1 MAAMRW
7 TSALIALS
15 VVLSSA
21 LPICARDRLL
31 MAWSAASNLIAVGIR
46 DQVRLYDG
54 NTQQL
59 VAVLEGKGAPLM
71 ALAWQPEGDLLATG
85 DANGWLCLWSAAA
98 FTSECRLFADFV
110 IRVLAWHPS
119 GDLLVGASGDQVRFW
134 RVPSLALSRAWSAEG
149 IVTALAWQ
157 AESLA
162 VGGALRGTY
171 EQGFLTLYSSLGEVQ
186 QRYTAEMRPPL
197 SLQSLSADRLGV
209 SAPFDVFVWQRATQQ
224 SVPLY
229 LPLRE
234 GEAVRLAAW
243 SADGARALVALNERV
258 LCYADGKL
266 VGEIALDV
274 PVAALTWQDDA
285 PYATLL
291 TEEGGLRFVEVA
303 RCR

>member
-229 LPLRE
+229 LLAGGRGGAPCRLERRRRARAHRPERTGALLCRRQAGRRDRPRCASGGADMARRRALRSAPDR
-234 GEAVRLAAW
+234 GGRLA
-243 SADGARALVALNERV
+243 
-258 LCYADGKL
+258 
-266 VGEIALDV
+266 
-274 PVAALTWQDDA
+274 
-285 PYATLL
+285 
-291 TEEGGLRFVEVA
+291 LR
-303 RCR
+303 

>member
-1 MAAMRW
+1 MRW
-7 TSALIALS
+7 ISALIALS
-15 VVLSSA
+15 VVLSGTTPSG
-21 LPICARDRLL
+21 ARGRPL
-31 MAWSAASNLIAVGIR
+31 MAWSASLNLIAIGVE

-54 NTQQL
+54 GTQRL
-59 VAVLEGKGAPLM
+59 VAVLEGKGAPLT

-98 FTSECRLFADFV
+98 FTSECRLLEDFV
-110 IRVLAWHPS
+110 LRALAWQPS
-119 GDLLVGASGDQVRFW
+119 GDLLVGASGDQIRLW
-134 RVPSLALSRAWSAEG
+134 QAPSLLLSRAWSAEG

-171 EQGFLTLYSSLGEVQ
+171 EQGFLALYDRFGALQ

-197 SLQSLSADRLGV
+197 SLQSLPADRVGV

-234 GEAVRLAAW
+234 GEAVRFAAW
-243 SADGARALVALNERV
+243 SADGARVRVALNERL
-258 LCYADGKL
+258 LCFAEGEF

-274 PVAALTWQDDA
+274 PVAALAWQDGA
-285 PYATLL
+285 PYAAIL